1 MNSCARILR
10 IYVTQL
16 HLKDLEIFKKKVFS
30 FHTKKANRGRRC
42 TAPLILSI
50 GTRLRGVAT
59 SCLGCFTP
67 WIKLGSGE
75 PQNWSGGFGEDKNR
89 LLIPGYEC
97 QTIQPEASPVYYA

>member
-16 HLKDLEIFKKKVFS
+16 RFKDLEILKKKVFS

-50 GTRLRGVAT
+50 STRLRQVANFMPW
-59 SCLGCFTP
+59 LLYP
-67 WIKLGSGE
+67 WIELQYPLKRRPSG
-75 PQNWSGGFGEDKNR
+75 PQSWSGGFGEEKN
-89 LLIPGYEC
+89 LLLVPGFEC
-97 QTIQPEASPVYYA
+97 